1 MSYVSALCPAST
13 WCAVNCTWH
22 DAGQSACAVNCTS
35 AIRADEQW
43 RDFARTSTLVHC
55 MSLHISLPCAAV
67 LFKLQSPCATPLLMA
82 CLCPTA
88 GQSRLRTTSRRVQEL
103 YVIRHNHRT
112 GGRTLDLLRW
122 GLISHGCKNPTGGR
136 KPINARAE
144 RVASLPTFRGAYA
157 KRRCIVPVES
167 FFEWR
172 AIKGARAKQPYAVA
186 MKDRTPFTI
195 AGLWENWHHPQSGV
209 SSSRDRNSLR
219 IGEVF
224 DLL

>member
-1 MSYVSALCPAST
+1 MARF
-13 WCAVNCTWH
+13 
-22 DAGQSACAVNCTS
+22 
-35 AIRADEQW
+35 RADEH
-43 RDFARTSTLVHC
+43 LGP
-55 MSLHISLPCAAV
+55 LHVAPYIAPMCGRVVQASEPLRYAFVDGLSLPD
-67 LFKLQSPCATPLLMA
+67 
-82 CLCPTA
+82 
-88 GQSRLRTTSRRVQEL
+88 SRTKPPSYNVAPSQEL